1 MEIII
6 CEDYEALSNKA
17 FAIMREVLVNPKA
30 VLGLAT
36 GSTPVGLY
44 KNMVA
49 SYQNKEIS
57 FKDITTFNLD
67 EYANLDVNNEQSYY
81 SFMKEHLFSHV
92 DINLANVNLPN
103 GMGDLDKNCQEYEK
117 KLAKYQIDIQVLGI
131 GRNGHIGF
139 NEPGSSF
146 DSVTHVEKLT
156 EKTRQDNARFF
167 ENDINKVPTHAC
179 TMGLKTIMQSKKI
192 LF

>member
-167 ENDINKVPTHAC
+167 D
-179 TMGLKTIMQSKKI
+179 
-192 LF
+192 